1 MAASPTVQDA
11 AAFMLPVATQIRFLL
26 GDRRLF
32 AARRMLVPVAYGLD
46 AILKNAPLAVESL
59 PAAPL
64 PGDADGYRLQSVP
77 VDRIAHLDR
86 DFAGLIPS
94 QPQIYARHYIDMAL
108 GHDGYLAQ
116 FSSKT
121 RATLK
126 RKTRKLAEAAGG
138 TLDVRSYHRPDQIDA
153 FFDAALPLS
162 DQTYQAR
169 LLDAGLPD
177 APAFRAEA
185 HKLAEADDVR
195 AYILFLGGRA
205 VAYLY
210 LPVVDD
216 VLIYAYLGYDQ
227 AFAQLSPGTV
237 LQMHALEQLFAEQ
250 RFRYFDFTEGDG
262 AHKALFGTGQA
273 QCATVFLL
281 KPTLAN
287 RALLAGQTSFNA
299 AVEGTGAW
307 LDRIGVKAKIK
318 KLLRG

>member
-1 MAASPTVQDA
+1 MQ
-11 AAFMLPVATQIRFLL
+11 PVPAQVRFLL
-26 GDRRLF
+26 GDRPVF

-46 AILKNAPLAVESL
+46 AILENSPL
-59 PAAPL
+59 PATPL
-64 PGDADGYRLQSVP
+64 PADADGYRLQSVP
-77 VDRIAHLDR
+77 AQRIARLGR
-86 DFAGLIPS
+86 DIPGLVAS
-94 QPQIYARHYIDMAL
+94 RPQVYARHYIDMAL

-126 RKTRKLAEAAGG
+126 RKMRKLADAGG
-138 TLDVRSYHRPDQIDA
+138 GALDIRSYHRPGEIDA

-162 DQTYQAR
+162 GQTYQAR
-169 LLDAGLPD
+169 LLDAGLPGD
-177 APAFRAEA
+177 AAFRAEA
-185 HKLAEADDVR
+185 RQLAEADALR
-195 AYILFLGGRA
+195 AYILFLQDRA

-227 AFAQLSPGTV
+227 ASAQLSPGTV
-237 LQMHALEQLFAEQ
+237 LQMYALEALFAEQ

-262 AHKALFGTGQA
+262 AHKSLFGTHQV
-273 QCATVFLL
+273 QCATVMLL

-287 RALLAGQTSFNA
+287 RALLAAHTGFNA
-299 AVEGTGAW
+299 AVEGIGAW
-307 LDRIGVKAKIK
+307 LDRIGAKARIR

>member
-1 MAASPTVQDA
+1 MQ
-11 AAFMLPVATQIRFLL
+11 PVATQVRFLL
-26 GDRRLF
+26 GDRPVF
-32 AARRMLVPVAYGLD
+32 AARRMLVPVGYGLD
-46 AILKNAPLAVESL
+46 AILQNAPLVAG
-59 PAAPL
+59 PL
-64 PGDADGYRLQSVP
+64 PKDADGYRLQSVP
-77 VDRIAHLDR
+77 VGRIAHLQR
-86 DFAGLIPS
+86 DFAGLVAS

-108 GHDGYLAQ
+108 GHDGYMAQ

-126 RKTRKLAEAAGG
+126 RKVRKLADSGGG
-138 TLDVRSYHRPDQIDA
+138 TLDISSYHRPADVDA

-177 APAFRAEA
+177 HPGFRAEA
-185 HKLAEADDVR
+185 RRLAEANNLR
-195 AYILFLGGRA
+195 AYILFMAGRA

-227 AFAQLSPGTV
+227 ASAQLSPGTV
-237 LQMHALEQLFAEQ
+237 LQMHALEELFAER

-262 AHKALFGTGQA
+262 AHKALFGTDQA

-287 RALLAGQTSFNA
+287 RALLAGQQGFNA

-307 LDRIGVKAKIK
+307 LDRIGAKARIR

>member
-1 MAASPTVQDA
+1 MQ
-11 AAFMLPVATQIRFLL
+11 PVATQIRFLL

-32 AARRMLVPVAYGLD
+32 AAQRMLMPIGYGLD
-46 AILKNAPLAVESL
+46 AILQNAPLS
-59 PAAPL
+59 AAPL
-64 PGDADGYRLQSVP
+64 PPGADGYRLQSVP
-77 VDRIAHLDR
+77 VGQIARLGR
-86 DFAGLIPS
+86 DFAGLVAS
-94 QPQIYARHYIDMAL
+94 EPQMYARHYIDMAL

-126 RKTRKLAEAAGG
+126 RKMRKLADTNGG
-138 TLDVRSYHRPDQIDA
+138 ALDVRSYHRPDQLAA
-153 FFDAALPLS
+153 FFAAALPLS
-162 DQTYQAR
+162 EQTYQAR
-169 LLDAGLPD
+169 LLDAGLPGD
-177 APAFRAEA
+177 DAFRAEA
-185 HKLAEADDVR
+185 HRLAQSDNLR
-195 AYILFLGGRA
+195 AYILFLHGRA

-210 LPVVDD
+210 LPVADD

-227 AFAQLSPGTV
+227 ECAQFSPGTV
-237 LQMHALEQLFAEQ
+237 LQMHALEHLFAEQ

-287 RALLAGQTSFNA
+287 RSLLAGQQGFNS
-299 AVEGTGAW
+299 AVESAGAW
-307 LDRIGVKAKIK
+307 LDRIGAKAKIR